1 MQAGGRQHYTG
12 TPRRQQNAPPGTGR
26 TGQSGSKTIPRRH
39 ADTAGNPQL
48 RKQPVQ
54 LPEAAVLARYSLA
67 FGMSG
72 FSRVS
77 RLMNSSPVIVSFL

>member
-1 MQAGGRQHYTG
+1 MQAGGCQHCPG
-12 TPRRQQNAPPGTGR
+12 APRRQQNAPPGTDR
-26 TGQSGSKTIPRRH
+26 TGRNGSKTIPRRH

-48 RKQPVQ
+48 RRQPAQ
-54 LPEAAVLARYSLA
+54 LPEAAAQARYSLA